1 VIKQIKRKKKGMAKV
16 QRRSYSVR
24 HESGRS
30 RLYNHL
36 IASVHAEIIMPHLD
50 VGLETNLFLAAL
62 KNLSDKENQAC
73 CDDFARGMK
82 EIISIISAK
91 HSSDNDILNEQLSI
105 FDYKFNALSQHTH
118 VRSSQTFDMSDNKCE
133 ELSNAVLAL
142 TSNIVT
148 AIVSGGLAI
157 HH

>member
-36 IASVHAEIIMPHLD
+36 IASVHADIIMPHLD
-50 VGLETNLFLAAL
+50 VGFEQNLFLAAL
-62 KNLSDKENQAC
+62 RNLSDKENQAC
-73 CDDFARGMK
+73 FDDLACGMK

-91 HSSDNDILNEQLSI
+91 HSRDNDILNEKLSI
-105 FDYKFNALSQHTH
+105 FDSKFNELSQHIH
-118 VRSSQTFDMSDNKCE
+118 VRSSQTFDTSDNKCE
-133 ELSNAVLAL
+133 ELSDAVLKL
-142 TSNIVT
+142 TSDIVT
-148 AIVSGGLAI
+148 AIVSG
-157 HH
+157 